1 MPTLPPEL
9 TEWLPSGFFTALL
22 GLLWY
27 ELKAG
32 EARFNKRMDELREE
46 LKASEARQQEELKA
60 SEARQREELKV
71 MDARQ
76 REELKVMDAHW
87 REDMKAMDARHR
99 EDMKELRDKV
109 DALPSKIMELLR
121 TANQPVAPER

>member
-1 MPTLPPEL
+1 VPTLPPEL

-32 EARFNKRMDELREE
+32 EARFNKRMDELREDM
-46 LKASEARQQEELKA
+46 KA
-60 SEARQREELKV
+60 SEARQRDEL
-71 MDARQ
+71 
-76 REELKVMDAHW
+76 
-87 REDMKAMDARHR
+87 KAMDARHR

-121 TANQPVAPER
+121 TASQPVAPDR

>member
-27 ELKAG
+27 ELKAS
-32 EARFNKRMDELREE
+32 EARLNKRMDELRED
-46 LKASEARQQEELKA
+46 Q
-60 SEARQREELKV
+60 
-71 MDARQ
+71 
-76 REELKVMDAHW
+76 
-87 REDMKAMDARHR
+87 
-99 EDMKELRDKV
+99 KELREKV

-121 TANQPVAPER
+121 TANQPVAPDR